1 MKVYIGIDWSH
12 KKHDVR
18 ILNLAGITLA
28 EFSILHSSEG
38 FAYLVDQI
46 RNLGTSPEDCFIA
59 IECTY
64 TLLID
69 FLWANGFWNIWVAP
83 PNRVKAERK
92 TYTSSGAKSDPGD
105 AEIIANMVRTKRQ
118 LLQPWAPGTPLL
130 RQIQVQVRH
139 IGHLTQD
146 IVRQTNRLRD
156 VLLRYYP
163 AAVSLFS
170 ALDTQISLHFLRNF
184 PTPQEA
190 SALTW
195 DAFRQF
201 VMSHRYPRPNQLAA
215 RFAHL
220 QQPHLQGDLVTAAMF
235 RHITVQTADAT
246 LGLVLAK
253 QHALRDLQALY
264 RQHPL
269 VHIFESLPGAGQYL
283 APALLAKFGE
293 DTSRFS
299 SLAEVQ
305 ILAGTCPVT
314 ETSGKRR
321 RVFFRRSCDHEFRT
335 IMQQWARCST
345 FESPWA
351 QMYFRKV
358 RPQCDSENHAYRCL
372 ANRWLAVLW
381 KLWKTN
387 SPYDEDHHL
396 KDRAKRLASKS

>member
-1 MKVYIGIDWSH
+1 MQVYIEIDWSH

-18 ILNLAGITLA
+18 ILNLAGISLA

-38 FAYLVDQI
+38 FAFLVDRI
-46 RNLGTSPEDCFIA
+46 HSLGVSPQDCFIA

-69 FLWANGFWNIWVAP
+69 FLWANGFRNIWVAP

-118 LLQPWAPGTPLL
+118 QLQPWAPGSPLL
-130 RQIQVQVRH
+130 QQIQVQVRH
-139 IGHLTQD
+139 IGHLTRD
-146 IVRQTNRLRD
+146 IVRLTNRLRD
-156 VLLRYYP
+156 ILLRYYP
-163 AAVSLFS
+163 AAVNLFS
-170 ALDTQISLHFLRNF
+170 ALDAQISLYFLRNF

-195 DAFRQF
+195 DAFREF
-201 VMSHRYPRPNQLAA
+201 VLRHHYTRPNKLAA

-220 QQPHLQGDLVTAAMF
+220 QQPHLQGDPETAAMF
-235 RHITVQTADAT
+235 QSIMVQTANSI
-246 LGLVLAK
+246 LGLVQSK
-253 QHALRDLQALY
+253 QQALRNLQVLY
-264 RQHPL
+264 LQHPL
-269 VHIFESLPGAGQYL
+269 ELVFSSLPGAGMYL

-293 DTSRFS
+293 DTSRFPS
-299 SLAEVQ
+299 HAELQ

-314 ETSGKRR
+314 DTSGKKR

-335 IMQQWARCST
+335 IAQQWAKCSIK
-345 FESPWA
+345 ESPWA

-358 RPQCDSENHAYRCL
+358 RPKCDSDNHAYRCL

-387 SPYDEDHHL
+387 SPYDEDRHL
-396 KDRAKRLASKS
+396 GDRAKRLASQS

>member
-1 MKVYIGIDWSH
+1 MQVYIGIDWSH
-12 KKHDVR
+12 KKHDV
-18 ILNLAGITLA
+18 GIQSLPGATLA
-28 EFSILHSSEG
+28 EFSIPHSSEG
-38 FAYLVDQI
+38 FACLVDRI
-46 RNLGTSPEDCFIA
+46 RGLGVSSGDCFIA

-69 FLWANGFWNIWVAP
+69 FLWANGFQNIWVAP

-92 TYTSSGAKSDPGD
+92 TYTSSGAKCDPRD
-105 AEIIANMVRTKRQ
+105 AEIITAMVRTKRH
-118 LLQPWAPGTPLL
+118 LLQPWYPGSPLL
-130 RQIQVQVRH
+130 RRIQIQVRN
-139 IGHLTQD
+139 IGHLTRD

-163 AAVSLFS
+163 AAANLFS
-170 ALDTQISLHFLRNF
+170 TLDAQISLHFLRHF
-184 PTPQEA
+184 PTPQES

-201 VMSHRYPRPNQLAA
+201 ALQYHYRRTNMLAA

-220 QQPHLQGDLVTAAMF
+220 QLPHLQGDPETAAMF
-235 RHITVQTADAT
+235 RSITVQTAISA
-246 LGLVLAK
+246 LGLVQAK
-253 QHALRDLQALY
+253 QQALKDLQVLF

-269 VHIFESLPGAGQYL
+269 APIFCSLPGAGDYL

-293 DTSRFS
+293 DPSRFS
-299 SLAEVQ
+299 SLPELQ

-314 ETSGKRR
+314 ETSGSRR

-335 IMQQWARCST
+335 IVQQWAKCSLK
-345 FESPWA
+345 ESPWA

-358 RPQCDSENHAYRCL
+358 RLHARSDNHAYRCL

-381 KLWKTN
+381 TLWQTN
-387 SPYDEDHHL
+387 RQYDEEHHL
-396 KDRAKRLASKS
+396 RDRARRISGKS